1 MGFPKNFPNSILD
14 RIFEKTIMTENNMK
28 NLNFRR
34 LEERFGRY
42 LENYEEINNFI

>member
-14 RIFEKTIMTENNMK
+14 LIFEKTIMTENNMK

-34 LEERFGRY
+34 LEERFGRL
-42 LENYEEINNFI
+42 LENYEDVNNFI